1 MEKAEKKRNLY
12 LSNTPVDEARQM
24 FLSEVRKTMAPRYE
38 CIPVTDSLN
47 RITKEAVYAK
57 YNAPN
62 YNAAAMDGAAVIAKE
77 TLGASEVH
85 PLCLPAGHYENI
97 NTGNILPPSCD
108 AVIMAEDII
117 ELADGQIQI
126 TAPAVPWQ
134 HVRQIGENIVCG
146 EMILPGHHTIRSIDI
161 GMLLEAGIEKIN
173 VVQKP
178 RAAILSTGSEIVE
191 PGGELKPGE
200 IIDSNSRMFENMV
213 EADGGIPHRYAI
225 TADDPEL
232 IRRSILN
239 AAETHDIVLINAGT
253 SKGTKDFTA
262 DVLREIGTVLI
273 HGVAVKP
280 GKPVI
285 LAMVHSKP
293 VIGLPGYSVSA
304 YIGFINFVSPLLEY
318 LGSRTSA
325 QLEQVTAVV
334 SRRLISSLRYEE
346 YVRVKVGLVGDRIVA
361 TPLAR
366 GAGVAMSLVR
376 SDGFLVIP
384 QSCEGIEAGDE
395 VTVQLYRALSE
406 LRNTAVIIGSHD
418 LILDVMNDMMAT
430 GYQNLYLSSTHV
442 GSMGGLM
449 SLKRGEAHIAPTHL
463 LDEATGTYNIS
474 TLKSMF
480 REPMV
485 LVKGVERIQGLMVP
499 RGNPLHIET
508 LADIVGKKYIN
519 RQRGAGTRVLLDYK
533 LKELG
538 ISTDEIDGYDREAN
552 THMAVAVAVQSGN
565 ADVGMGVL
573 SAANAMGLDFIEVGV
588 EEYDFAIPKKYM
600 ELPVIKAFLEILKS
614 DAFHRKLDEM
624 GGYGYSKSGT
634 VIEIG
639 EAV

>member
-1 MEKAEKKRNLY
+1 MEKKRNLY

-24 FLSEVRKTMAPRYE
+24 FLSGVQQTMAPRYE
-38 CIPVTDSLN
+38 IISVTGSLN
-47 RITKEAVYAK
+47 RITKDAIYAK

-62 YNAAAMDGAAVIAKE
+62 YNAAAMDGAAVIAAE
-77 TLGASEVH
+77 TAGASEAQ

-97 NTGNILPPSCD
+97 NTGNVLPAHCD
-108 AVIMAEDII
+108 AVIMAEDIV
-117 ELADGQIQI
+117 ELADGQIRI

-146 EMILPGHHTIRSIDI
+146 EMILPSHHTIRSIDI
-161 GMLLEAGIEKIN
+161 GMLLEAGISEVE
-173 VVQKP
+173 VVKKP
-178 RAAILSTGSEIVE
+178 TVAIFPTGSEIVE
-191 PGGELKPGE
+191 PDTDLKPGE
-200 IIDSNSRMFENMV
+200 IIDSNSRMFENMTA
-213 EADGGIPHRYAI
+213 ADGGIAHRYSALK
-225 TADDPEL
+225 DDPHL
-232 IRRSILN
+232 IRRSILE
-239 AAETHDIVLINAGT
+239 AVDTHDIVLINAGT

-262 DVLREIGTVLI
+262 DVLRDLGTVLI

-285 LAMVHSKP
+285 LAMVRSTP

-304 YIGFINFVSPLLEY
+304 YIGFINFVTPLLEY
-318 LGSRTSA
+318 LGSRNST
-325 QLEQVTAVV
+325 QLEKVTAVV

-346 YVRVKVGLVGDRIVA
+346 YVRVKVGLVDDRVVA

-384 QSCEGIEAGDE
+384 QSCEGIEAGED
-395 VTVQLYRALSE
+395 VTVYLYRPLSE

-430 GYQNLYLSSTHV
+430 HYQNLYLSSTHV

-449 SLKRGEAHIAPTHL
+449 SLKRREAHIAPAHL
-463 LDEATGTYNIS
+463 LDAETGIYNVS
-474 TLKSMF
+474 YLKSMF
-480 REPMV
+480 SEPMA
-485 LVKGVERIQGLMVP
+485 LVKGVDRIQGLMVP

-538 ISTDEIDGYDREAN
+538 ISPDEIDGYNRETN

-573 SAANAMGLDFIEVGV
+573 SATNAMGLDFIEIGV
-588 EEYDFAIPKKYM
+588 EEYDFAIPKKYLD
-600 ELPVIKAFLEILKS
+600 LPAVRAFLEILKS
-614 DAFHRKLDEM
+614 DEFHRKLDEM

-634 VIEIG
+634 VVEIDG
-639 EAV
+639 TDG